1 MSAVVARIR
10 ALLASDFIRHG
21 AIVFVASMLVNV
33 FGYVFHFALS
43 RKLGVVRYGELS
55 ALNAAFM
62 ISLVV
67 PMIGSTIVVKYATAF
82 HSAGDAPRLATL
94 TRKLARFA
102 VIGCIGSLVVLL
114 ALAAP
119 IASFLRVDD
128 RVAVALAMTMIA
140 LSMATG
146 TMRGLYQGEEDFN
159 GYAVSL
165 VLESLLKMIAGIG
178 LAYAGFGVVGAFGGW
193 AIGSFVAFAYTA
205 IVLLGKV
212 RGERGVRLDIHVG
225 QLART
230 MTGVASATVLLSI
243 IQNGDLIVVKH
254 FVGPTEAGLY
264 GALSLAGKILLFLV
278 GFVPLIVLPKA
289 TRVAL
294 SGAPPGPIL
303 LQALG
308 VSVAM
313 SFPGLLFY
321 ALEPRF
327 VVTLLAGN
335 AFAAAAPYVFGYG
348 FAMVELAI
356 LSVLVSYKIAIH
368 RFDFVV
374 PLAVCAAGEVAGIS
388 AFHGTLDEVIRVL
401 IVGNFVA
408 AVLASWRVWARAP
421 EALAE
426 PGSFAGVAEI
436 A

>member
-1 MSAVVARIR
+1 MIGVVTRVR

-62 ISLVV
+62 ISIVV
-67 PMIGSTIVVKYATAF
+67 PTIGSTIVVKYATAF
-82 HSAGDAPRLATL
+82 HTAHDGPRLAAL
-94 TRKLARFA
+94 SRRLARVA
-102 VIGCIGSLVVLL
+102 AIGAIASLVVLL

-119 IASFLRVDD
+119 IAAFLQVDD
-128 RVAVALAMTMIA
+128 RLAVALAMTMIA
-140 LSMATG
+140 LSMAAG

-178 LAYAGFGVVGAFGGW
+178 LAYAGFGVAGAFGGW
-193 AIGSFVAFAYTA
+193 AIGSLVAFAYTTF
-205 IVLLGKV
+205 VLLGKA
-212 RGERGVRLDIHVG
+212 RGVRGAPLDIHVG
-225 QLART
+225 ALART
-230 MTGVASATVLLSI
+230 MTGVAAATVLLSI
-243 IQNGDLIVVKH
+243 VQNADLLVVKH

-264 GALSLAGKILLFLV
+264 GALSLAGKILLFFV
-278 GFVPLIVLPKA
+278 AFVPLVVLPKA
-289 TRVAL
+289 TRLAL
-294 SGAPPGPIL
+294 SGEPPGRIL

-308 VSVAM
+308 VSVAL

-321 ALEPRF
+321 ALEPRL

-335 AFAAAAPYVFGYG
+335 AFAAAAPYVLGYG

-356 LSVLVSYKIAIH
+356 LSVLVSYKIGIH
-368 RFDFVV
+368 RFDFVI
-374 PLAVCAAGEVAGIS
+374 PLAICAIGEVAGIS
-388 AFHGTLDEVIRVL
+388 AFHATLDDVIRVL
-401 IVGNFVA
+401 VVGNFLA
-408 AVLASWRVWARAP
+408 AALTSWRVWERAP
-421 EALAE
+421 AAISE
-426 PGSFAGVAEI
+426 PSGFASVAET